1 MHIVI
6 PNAHWS
12 NRGDEAAHRALWE
25 ELQKRYPGCRITV
38 MFKDR
43 KPVSWVPEMENLEYF
58 SCQFTAASWDIWLTA
73 LTRGRLGRDP
83 MLKKAVRTLKI
94 ADLIIYPPGGS
105 VINDRFFWSKQ
116 MEYLVPFICA
126 RFYRIP
132 MFVAAPSIGPCDA
145 EKPRR
150 IRKWLL
156 KTPRTICVREAISKD
171 YLESIGITKNV
182 HVTMDLAFMNHIDME
197 PNQQKLEAYPD
208 LQEFLAAH
216 PKTIGMTISD
226 FKWHVKLGK
235 NPELTSQID
244 NSFLQFISHLTER
257 GYGVL
262 LIPQLFGNQNDAD
275 YLQTFASNPHALMM
289 SDEPDAYFQQYV
301 ISKLYA
307 VVGMRYHCN
316 IFAAKM
322 GTPFIA
328 VAYEEKMTGFLVQ
341 ADLLEY
347 GIPVE
352 EASFE
357 NLRDKFEMLTHDH
370 RQLRVRLCDHAEAWR
385 QRAHKTVDLLSS
397 LVFFKPTNEAR
408 GYSK

>member
-6 PNAHWS
+6 VNAHWS

-25 ELQKRYPGCRITV
+25 ELQRRYPGCRITV

-43 KPVSWVPEMENLEYF
+43 KPVTWFPEMQNTEHF
-58 SCQFTAASWDIWLTA
+58 SCQFKAASWDIWLTA
-73 LTRGRLGRDP
+73 LTRGLFGRNP
-83 MLKKAVRTLKI
+83 LLKKAVRTLRN

-126 RFYRIP
+126 RLYRIP
-132 MFVAAPSIGPCDA
+132 LFVAAPSIGPF

-156 KTPRTICVREAISKD
+156 KTPKVLCVREAISKA
-171 YLESIGITKNV
+171 YLETIGIRDNV
-182 HVTMDLAFMNHIDME
+182 HVTMDLAFMNVIDAE
-197 PNQQKLEAYPD
+197 ANQKKLETDYP
-208 LQEFLAAH
+208 EIVRFLGKH
-216 PKTIGMTISD
+216 EKTVGMTISD
-226 FKWHVKLGK
+226 FKWHVKHGK
-235 NPELTSQID
+235 NPEMLQRIEASFRKMIEWLTAQ
-244 NSFLQFISHLTER
+244 

-275 YLQTFASNPHALMM
+275 YLKTFVNGEHTQVM
-289 SDEPDAYFQQYV
+289 SEEPDTYLQQHV

-328 VAYEEKMTGFLVQ
+328 VAYEEKMSGFLELAGLAEYSLALENVTFEKLSQKFLTLEDNHQ
-341 ADLLEY
+341 A
-347 GIPVE
+347 
-352 EASFE
+352 
-357 NLRDKFEMLTHDH
+357 LRSHFAD
-370 RQLRVRLCDHAEAWR
+370 RVKVWR
-385 QRAHKTVDLLSS
+385 QNARKTVELLSE
-397 LVFFKPTNEAR
+397 N
-408 GYSK
+408 Y